1 MKKIIINI
9 LPLLTIVCSLS
20 SCLKGDDTNLDT
32 GKTNSVVEF
41 KNTGNI
47 VSGSNATYHRF
58 LSDLGV
64 LNPGDS
70 ATFNVNIHYA
80 GADYAPSDIT
90 VNLEIDTAALT
101 SYNGSDD
108 GDYQ

>member
-1 MKKIIINI
+1 MKKLIINI
-9 LPLLTIVCSLS
+9 LPLLMMICTFS

-32 GKTNSVVEF
+32 GKTNSVIEF

-47 VSGSNATYHRF
+47 VSGSSATYHRF

-70 ATFNVNIHYA
+70 ATFNINIHYA

-90 VNLEIDTAALT
+90 VNLEADTAALT
-101 SYNGSDD
+101 SYNGSDN
-108 GDYQ
+108 G